1 MIVFFTKRLLAALAL
16 LIVITAITYALIY
29 SGGGSIARNILGE
42 LATRDQ
48 IEVLTAQ
55 LGLDQ
60 PLWVQYASWLSG
72 AVRGDLGIS
81 FFTATPVSQSILTRL
96 PVTLS
101 IVTVAILLSAI
112 ISVVLGITA
121 AVRRGWL
128 DRGIQLFSVTAES
141 LPNFWLGLVLV
152 SALAIS
158 LQVFPA
164 TGYIPITESF
174 GGWLSTIT
182 LPVIALVIGG
192 IASGAQQIR
201 SAVID
206 VLRKDYVRTLR
217 ARGLPE
223 RTILARNVLRNA
235 APPAVTVISLQ
246 FIGLLGGAILI
257 ERVFALPG
265 LGSLAVSA
273 AILGDIPVVMGTLI
287 TTAIIV
293 VIVNLLVDFA
303 ITWIN
308 PKARAQ

>member
-1 MIVFFTKRLLAALAL
+1 MAAFLVKRLLAAVAL
-16 LIVITAITYALIY
+16 LIVITALTYALIY

-42 LATRDQ
+42 FATQDQ
-48 IEVLTAQ
+48 IDALTAS
-55 LGLDQ
+55 LGLDR
-60 PLWVQYASWLSG
+60 PLWVQYGDWLAH
-72 AVRGDLGIS
+72 AVRGDLGVS
-81 FFTATPVSQSILTRL
+81 FFTSIPVTQSLLTRI

-101 IVTVAILLSAI
+101 IITTAIVIAAI
-112 ISVVLGITA
+112 ISTVLGITA

-128 DRGIQLFSVTAES
+128 DRALQLFAVTAES

-152 SALAIS
+152 STFAIT
-158 LQVFPA
+158 LRLFPA
-164 TGYIPITESF
+164 TGYVSFTESPS
-174 GGWLSTIT
+174 GWLATIT
-182 LPVIALVIGG
+182 LPVVALVIGG

-206 VLRKDYVRTLR
+206 VLQQDYVRTLR

-223 RTILARNVLRNA
+223 RTILTRNVLRNA

-246 FIGLLGGAILI
+246 FIGLLGGTILI

-265 LGSLAVSA
+265 LGSLAVDA
-273 AILGDIPVVMGTLI
+273 AILGDIPVVMGVLI
-287 TTAIIV
+287 TTAVIV
-293 VIVNLLVDFA
+293 VVVNLLVDVA